1 MKKEY
6 RVKRNEDIE
15 AIIKN
20 HKSYG
25 NKFFNVYIKEN
36 HETNHV
42 RYAISIG
49 KKIGD
54 AVTRNR
60 RKRQIRSI
68 IDNIITLEQ
77 PVDVFVVGKPTINNI
92 DFLEMKNQ
100 LIYLFKKLNVNIK
113 GEKD

>member
-6 RVKRNEDIE
+6 RVKKNEEIE

-25 NKFFNVYIKEN
+25 NKYFNVYTKSN
-36 HETNHV
+36 ETNSF

-49 KKIGD
+49 KKIGN

-68 IDNIITLEQ
+68 IDNIVLLEQ
-77 PVDVFVVGKPTINNI
+77 PVDIFVVGKPTINDI

-100 LIYLFKKLNVNIK
+100 LIYLLKKLNVNIK